1 MAGSSDELA
10 DPIDVQSMRGNMTNA
25 RIWFKE
31 YDSGHLTFV
40 WGNEV
45 LQMPDVF

>member
-1 MAGSSDELA
+1 MAGSSDRLA
-10 DPIDVQSMRGNMTNA
+10 DPADVGLLLSKIINCPKL
-25 RIWFKE
+25 WFKN

-45 LQMPDVF
+45 L